1 MDLSFDTL
9 RSDLEGDLLDATFDR
24 GRYATDA
31 SIYQMMPLAV
41 VLPKSVT
48 DIKKTI
54 AFARMHGLKI
64 LPRGGG
70 TSQNGQTVNHCSGQ
84 QQIFE
89 PPFIP

>member
-1 MDLSFDTL
+1 MDLSFDNL

-54 AFARMHGLKI
+54 AFARMHGL
-64 LPRGGG
+64 
-70 TSQNGQTVNHCSGQ
+70 
-84 QQIFE
+84 
-89 PPFIP
+89 